1 MTTNPASADC
11 RMMRSASYFLVDD
24 VFATAEFYRDV
35 LGFTF
40 DEFFGVPPSF
50 VMVQRDDVNIMFRQ
64 VRPPRTPVA
73 RPNRTIMDETFDAY
87 VYVSNVD
94 QLAAELRAKKPILS
108 KDRLIGSMTCE
119 SCSCA
124 IAMDTSLP
132 SGRAESDDPS
142 KIGSMS

>member
-1 MTTNPASADC
+1 MTINPASAEC

-94 QLAAELRAKKPILS
+94 QLAAELRAKKADIVEGPV
-108 KDRLIGSMTCE
+108 DRIYDMRELLVRDCNGYV
-119 SCSCA
+119 
-124 IAMDTSLP
+124 IAF
-132 SGRAESDDPS
+132 GQ
-142 KIGSMS
+142 G

>member
-1 MTTNPASADC
+1 MTINPASAEC

-94 QLAAELRAKKPILS
+94 QLAAELRAKKADIVEGPV
-108 KDRLIGSMTCE
+108 DRIYDMRELLVRDCNGYV
-119 SCSCA
+119 
-124 IAMDTSLP
+124 IAF
-132 SGRAESDDPS
+132 GQR
-142 KIGSMS
+142 

>member
-1 MTTNPASADC
+1 MATNAAPEAC
-11 RMMRSASYFLVDD
+11 RMTRSVSYFLVDD

-73 RPNRTIMDETFDAY
+73 RPNRTVMDETFDAY
-87 VYVSNVD
+87 VYASNVD
-94 QLAAELRAKKPILS
+94 QLAAELRAKKADIVEGPV
-108 KDRLIGSMTCE
+108 DRIYGMRELLVRDCNGYV
-119 SCSCA
+119 
-124 IAMDTSLP
+124 IAF
-132 SGRAESDDPS
+132 GQ
-142 KIGSMS
+142 G

>member
-1 MTTNPASADC
+1 MT
-11 RMMRSASYFLVDD
+11 RSVSYFLVDD

-73 RPNRTIMDETFDAY
+73 RPNRTVMDETFDAY

-94 QLAAELRAKKPILS
+94 QLAAELRAKKADIVEGPV
-108 KDRLIGSMTCE
+108 DRIYDMRELLVRDCNGYV
-119 SCSCA
+119 
-124 IAMDTSLP
+124 IAF
-132 SGRAESDDPS
+132 GQ
-142 KIGSMS
+142 G